1 MALFIWCSLQL
12 LLSSFCLPVCDT
24 LFSITTFSC
33 AWLSASYTFKRT
45 VHGGSIL
52 LPLSK
57 FPGLWCSSILGQ
69 DNFLSVSYWCHNP
82 HLPIFCVSGLQSNKI
97 CLEFLFQLG
106 WWPSVTCTSHRQFLW
121 LPSKVGVFALLWS
134 SPLLVLAWSCSDSM
148 FLQGR
153 SIWAHNGKCPF
164 DFSFGH
170 VHTFSNRQTYTVWHA
185 VAAGSEVR
193 WFFFAFKILAG

>member
-12 LLSSFCLPVCDT
+12 LLSSFCLSVCDT

-106 WWPSVTCTSHRQFLW
+106 WWPSVTCTSHRQFFPW
-121 LPSKVGVFALLWS
+121 LLLFQAELEY
-134 SPLLVLAWSCSDSM
+134 LLYYDLHHSWYWLGLAVIACSCKEDQFELIMANVLLI
-148 FLQGR
+148 FLLGTCMHFQ
-153 SIWAHNGKCPF
+153 N
-164 DFSFGH
+164 
-170 VHTFSNRQTYTVWHA
+170 
-185 VAAGSEVR
+185 VR
-193 WFFFAFKILAG
+193 RIQYDMQ